1 MAAQIFTWTLRI
13 ISIGLLVM
21 LVCGYGLKKRR
32 RKSVY
37 EKRGLL
43 SMPWP

>member
-1 MAAQIFTWTLRI
+1 MAAQIFTWALQI
-13 ISIGLLVM
+13 ISISLLVM

-43 SMPWP
+43 TIDMR